1 VHAPNAAH
9 TKTKATVLGTVE
21 RGGRIRFRVIASRH
35 GAVLSNAVIA
45 NVDPASLIIT
55 DDWASHKPRSSRYID
70 HKIINPSDGVYAGGD
85 VCTNTIEGAF
95 GNLKTGM
102 PGAYKHLW
110 PRYLHSYKD
119 EPGATT
125 PNAITRLCSSSC

>member
-1 VHAPNAAH
+1 
-9 TKTKATVLGTVE
+9 VLGTVE

-70 HKIINPSDGVYAGGD
+70 HKIINPSDGLYAR
-85 VCTNTIEGAF
+85 
-95 GNLKTGM
+95 
-102 PGAYKHLW
+102 GAYKHSW
-110 PRYLHSYKD
+110 PGYLHSYKD
-119 EPGATT
+119 E
-125 PNAITRLCSSSC
+125 RLAPQRQTQ